1 MVRDNR
7 PVGKPNRRT
16 LHLGSDGRWPLA
28 AVRAVPAFGADREP
42 ADALN
47 AVRGHG
53 EDVAA
58 LQAHAAAAGA
68 PVPLEV
74 THLQRGRLVPRAAH
88 ALLLSRDQ
96 PPRARAARTSD
107 LISALTARPTPART
121 GRADRRPHRRPV

>member
-1 MVRDNR
+1 MRRAPAVAGPSDSTSQSITMVRDNW
-7 PVGKPNRRT
+7 PVGKSNPRT

-68 PVPLEV
+68 PVPPEV

-88 ALLLSRDQ
+88 ALILSRLAL
-96 PPRARAARTSD
+96 ARC
-107 LISALTARPTPART
+107 
-121 GRADRRPHRRPV
+121 